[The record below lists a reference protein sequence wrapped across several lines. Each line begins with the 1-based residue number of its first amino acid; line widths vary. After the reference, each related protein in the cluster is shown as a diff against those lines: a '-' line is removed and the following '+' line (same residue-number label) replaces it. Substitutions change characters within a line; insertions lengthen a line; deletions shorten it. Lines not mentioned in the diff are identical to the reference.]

1 MNKIEETI
9 RTKFN
14 FLKKF
19 YDETWDKSGHTLHIG
34 LFKNKKDTLNKA
46 YKQAT
51 EYLVS
56 TASDIKPFDK
66 NSTVLDIGCGTGR
79 TIIEIC
85 AKFDCQGTGIDLSD
99 EQIKDAR
106 EYLEKLNEQRTKQGK
121 KTINVKFV
129 RGSGSELEKRFRKNE
144 QFSHIISQDAIL
156 LVNNKQS
163 LFENVFR
170 LLKPGGTL
178 AVADFLSES
187 DKKNISNK
195 EKGLIY
201 KLVNWDKPLS
211 FRTYKNILTTVG
223 LNIIQSE
230 KRNSDM
236 VLTYQKLAEKMKRYI
251 SQKNSTYKLLHDRY
265 EEIAASAKVDKMGW
279 GLFFAQKPD
288 KKTALI
294 AGTNEKSIGRFLAKK
309 LHKDG
314 WEIWLYGRS
323 AKRVDKPNWHERK
336 CDISNEK
343 NVVKLIEEI
352 DNLDLALMLAD
363 AGHSHGDLAGLSE
376 EGIKASTNAKLIG
389 SILLTKTIEQKFKK
403 QNHKIKL
410 VWGAGKTSK
419 KTKNLVHYGLTNSAI
434 AAFVESL
441 NEHYSNIFRAY
452 YLPITLTTPSTL
464 GDIFIKEYGQEL
476 KKIAKPPKV
485 IAKKL
490 EKILQNRVKPGML
503 NFPEDTL

>member
-170 LLKPGGTL
+170 ILKPGGTL

-187 DKKNISNK
+187 DNKKISNT
-195 EKGLIY
+195 EKNLIY

-211 FRTYKNILTTVG
+211 FQTYKNILTTVG
-223 LNIIQSE
+223 LNIIKSE
-230 KRNSDM
+230 K
-236 VLTYQKLAEKMKRYI
+236 K
-251 SQKNSTYKLLHDRY
+251 
-265 EEIAASAKVDKMGW
+265 
-279 GLFFAQKPD
+279 
-288 KKTALI
+288 
-294 AGTNEKSIGRFLAKK
+294 
-309 LHKDG
+309 
-314 WEIWLYGRS
+314 
-323 AKRVDKPNWHERK
+323 
-336 CDISNEK
+336 
-343 NVVKLIEEI
+343 
-352 DNLDLALMLAD
+352 
-363 AGHSHGDLAGLSE
+363 
-376 EGIKASTNAKLIG
+376 
-389 SILLTKTIEQKFKK
+389 
-403 QNHKIKL
+403 
-410 VWGAGKTSK
+410 
-419 KTKNLVHYGLTNSAI
+419 
-434 AAFVESL
+434 
-441 NEHYSNIFRAY
+441 
-452 YLPITLTTPSTL
+452 
-464 GDIFIKEYGQEL
+464 
-476 KKIAKPPKV
+476 
-485 IAKKL
+485 
-490 EKILQNRVKPGML
+490 
-503 NFPEDTL
+503 